1 MNSQVDI
8 TFITYDKLPAGDPDD
23 NLALSILVERGL
35 RVEVREW
42 RDASFSPAQSRLTVL
57 RSCWDYH
64 LHFEEFQNFLAR
76 VHKEGELLNPYELV
90 CANLDKHYLTGLQSK
105 GIKVCPSLF
114 VDKDQPVD
122 RLKIRE
128 VLSNLQKTASLA
140 HGIIVKPSVGLST
153 HGVKRFR
160 DVLENIDA
168 IVEHVR
174 HISDT
179 CRCDTLFQPY
189 LIEVEGYG
197 EQSLMYIDGKFS
209 HAVRK
214 SAFQKLAAAGQAGET
229 SRQATP
235 YEIEFGYKVLATLP
249 VVPLYARV
257 DVLGEG
263 GEGLCLLE
271 LELTEP
277 SLFLSM
283 DESKGAAAR
292 LADALM
298 ARLETSKIKV

>member
-1 MNSQVDI
+1 MDI

-23 NLALSILVERGL
+23 NLALSILREKGL
-35 RVEVREW
+35 QVEVRDW
-42 RDASFSPAQSRLTVL
+42 RDPSFDPACSRLTVL
-57 RSCWDYH
+57 RSCWNYH
-64 LHFEEFQNFLAR
+64 LYFQEFLAFLEKVDR
-76 VHKEGELLNPYELV
+76 EGALLNPYSLV
-90 CANLDKHYLTGLQSK
+90 LPNLDKRYLTDLAAR
-105 GIKVCPSLF
+105 GIKVCPSIF
-114 VDKDQPVD
+114 VGLEEKVD
-122 RLKIRE
+122 RLKVRE

-153 HGVKRFR
+153 YGVKRFR
-160 DVLENIDA
+160 DALENIDA
-168 IVEHVR
+168 IIEHVR

-179 CRCDTLFQPY
+179 SKCDALFQPY

-197 EQSLMYIDGKFS
+197 EQSLMYIDGQFS

-229 SRQATP
+229 SRQATTH
-235 YEIEFGYKVLATLP
+235 EIEFGYQVLSTLP

-263 GEGLCLLE
+263 GKELCLLE

-292 LADALM
+292 LADALL
-298 ARLETSKIKV
+298 ARLQSSKIKV